1 MKVDFLNL
9 KAVNQRFEREFQAT
23 YTQFIASGY
32 YIMGESLTEFEK
44 AFAVYCGASYAI
56 GVASGLDAL
65 RLILEGYKSLGCLSE
80 GDAVAVPANTFIAT
94 ILAIEQSGLKPV
106 LVEVEEVKYNFSL
119 SHLKKAVLNPQ
130 VKAIMPV
137 HLYGQL
143 SPMEEI
149 MQLAEENNLLVI
161 EDAAQAHGAMDENGS
176 RAGALGHAAA
186 FSFYPSKNLGA
197 LGDAGGITTNDKAL
211 ANEIRSLRNYGST
224 ERYIHEKIGFN
235 SRLDTIQAA
244 FLNIKLPHLDSD
256 NLRRQEVA
264 LRYIREVNNPKIE
277 MPIYSGNKEHVFHLF
292 VVQVEDRKTFMNYL
306 NENGVGCLIHY
317 PIPPHKQKALSHLDT
332 NSLPVTESIHEQV
345 VSLPMSPIMSKE
357 EVDYVIHVL
366 QEY

>member
-9 KAVNQRFEREFQAT
+9 KAVNQRFEKEFQTA
-23 YTQFIASGY
+23 YTEFIASGY
-32 YIMGESLTEFEK
+32 YIMGESLTEFEE
-44 AFAVYCGASYAI
+44 AFATYCGTSYAI

-65 RLILEGYKSLGCLSE
+65 RLILEGYKSLGRLSI

-94 ILAIEQSGLKPV
+94 ILAIEQAGLKPV

-119 SHLKKAVLNPQ
+119 SHLKKALNPK

-143 SPMEEI
+143 SPMKEI

-161 EDAAQAHGAMDENGS
+161 EDAAQAHGAMDKNGS

-197 LGDAGGITTNDKAL
+197 LGDAGAITTNDEAL
-211 ANEIRSLRNYGST
+211 ADEIRSLRNYGST
-224 ERYIHEKIGFN
+224 ERYVHDKIGFN

-244 FLNIKLPHLDSD
+244 FLNIKLPHLDTD
-256 NLRRQEVA
+256 NQQRQEIA

-277 MPIYSGNKEHVFHLF
+277 MPTYFGGKEHVFHLF
-292 VVQVEDRKTFMNYL
+292 VVQVEDRKAFIDYL
-306 NENGVGCLIHY
+306 NGNRVGCLIHY
-317 PIPPHKQKALSHLDT
+317 PIPPHKQKALLHLKM

-345 VSLPMSPIMSKE
+345 VSLPMSPVMNKE
-357 EVDYVIHVL
+357 EVDYVIRVL

>member
-9 KAVNQRFEREFQAT
+9 KEVNHRFEKEFQTA

-32 YIMGESLTEFEK
+32 YIMGEPLKEFEE
-44 AFAVYCGASYAI
+44 AFANYCGTSNAI

-65 RLILEGYKSLGCLSE
+65 RLILEGYKGLGRLSE

-94 ILAIEQSGLKPV
+94 ILAIEQAGLKPV

-119 SHLKKAVLNPQ
+119 SHLKKAITPQ

-137 HLYGQL
+137 HLYGQI
-143 SPMEEI
+143 SPMKEI

-161 EDAAQAHGAMDENGS
+161 EDAAQAHGAIDENGN
-176 RAGALGHAAA
+176 RAGAIGHAAA

-197 LGDAGGITTNDKAL
+197 LGDAGAITTDDEAL
-211 ANEIRSLRNYGST
+211 ANEVRSLRNYGST
-224 ERYIHEKIGFN
+224 ERYVHEKIGFN

-256 NLRRQEVA
+256 NQRRQEVA
-264 LRYIREVNNPKIE
+264 LRYIKEINNPKII
-277 MPIYSGNKEHVFHLF
+277 MPTYSGGKEHVFHLF
-292 VVQVEDRKTFMNYL
+292 VVQVEDRKAFMNYL

-317 PIPPHKQKALSHLDT
+317 PIAPHKQKALSHLNT

-345 VSLPMSPIMSKE
+345 VSLPMSPVMSKE
-357 EVDYVIHVL
+357 EVDYVIRVL

>member
-9 KAVNQRFEREFQAT
+9 KAVNQRFEKEFQTA
-23 YTQFIASGY
+23 YTEFIASGY
-32 YIMGESLTEFEK
+32 YIMGKPLIDFEN
-44 AFAVYCGASYAI
+44 AFATYCGVSHTI
-56 GVASGLDAL
+56 GVASGMDAL
-65 RLILEGYKSLGCLSE
+65 RLILEGYKSLGRLSI

-106 LVEVEEVKYNFSL
+106 LVEVEEMMYNFSL
-119 SHLKKAVLNPQ
+119 SHLKKVLNPK

-143 SPMEEI
+143 SPMKEI

-161 EDAAQAHGAMDENGS
+161 EDAAQAHGAMDENGNS
-176 RAGALGHAAA
+176 AGALGHAAA

-197 LGDAGGITTNDKAL
+197 LGDAGAITTDDKAL

-224 ERYIHEKIGFN
+224 ERYVHEKIGFN

-256 NLRRQEVA
+256 NHRRQEIG
-264 LRYIREVNNPKIE
+264 LRYIREVNNPKIK
-277 MPIYSGNKEHVFHLF
+277 MPAYSGSKEHVFHLF
-292 VVQVEDRKTFMNYL
+292 VVQVENRKAFMNYL
-306 NENGVGCLIHY
+306 KNNEVGCLIHY
-317 PIPPHKQKALSHLDT
+317 PIPPHKQKALPHLDT

-345 VSLPMSPIMSKE
+345 VSLPMSPVMSKE
-357 EVDYVIHVL
+357 EVDYVIRVL

>member
-9 KAVNQRFEREFQAT
+9 KAVNQRFEKQFQEA

-32 YIMGESLTEFEK
+32 YIMGEPLKEFEE
-44 AFAVYCGASYAI
+44 AFADYCGTSNAI

-65 RLILEGYKSLGCLSE
+65 RLILEGYKSLGRLSK

-94 ILAIEQSGLKPV
+94 ILAIEQARLKPV
-106 LVEVEEVKYNFSL
+106 LVEVEDTFYNFSL
-119 SHLKKAVLNPQ
+119 PHLKKALSPQ

-143 SPMEEI
+143 SPMTEI
-149 MQLAEENNLLVI
+149 NQLAEKNNLLVI
-161 EDAAQAHGAMDENGS
+161 EDAAQAHGAIDKNGN

-197 LGDAGGITTNDKAL
+197 LGDAGAITTNDEAL

-224 ERYIHEKIGFN
+224 ERYVHDKIGFN

-244 FLNIKLPHLDSD
+244 FLNIKLPYLDTD
-256 NLRRQEVA
+256 NTSRQEIA
-264 LRYIREVNNPKIE
+264 LRYIREINNPKIKT
-277 MPIYSGNKEHVFHLF
+277 PTYSGEKDHVFHLF
-292 VVQVEDRKTFMNYL
+292 VVQVEDRKGFMTYL
-306 NENGVGCLIHY
+306 ENNNVGSLIHY
-317 PIPPHKQKALSHLDT
+317 PIPPHKQKALSHLQGK
-332 NSLPVTESIHEQV
+332 SLPVTESIHKQV
-345 VSLPMSPIMSKE
+345 VSLPMSPVMRKE
-357 EVDYVIHVL
+357 EVDYVIRVL